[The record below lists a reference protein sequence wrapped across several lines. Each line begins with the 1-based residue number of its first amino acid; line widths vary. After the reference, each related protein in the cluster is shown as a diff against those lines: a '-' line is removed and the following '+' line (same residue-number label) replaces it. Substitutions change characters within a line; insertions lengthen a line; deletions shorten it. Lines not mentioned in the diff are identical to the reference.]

1 MLAHLKEPFG
11 SLSGSIGKDEYVSNA
26 PGRPG
31 WVIVKKKP
39 GPRNP
44 RGKRKNLWVMPE
56 TQKKG
61 VDRLKANQNKASQLY
76 KDPIEKE
83 RLRQEYIHWKSE
95 ERRHGR
101 DGFVFHG
108 KRCRYLWDYVRIR
121 VGVESVECR
130 V

>member
-1 MLAHLKEPFG
+1 MIGQLSDPFA
-11 SLSGSIGKDEYVSNA
+11 SMKGSIGKNEYVSNA

-56 TQKKG
+56 TQKMG
-61 VDRLKANQNKASQLY
+61 VDKLKANQAKASEIY
-76 KDPIEKE
+76 KDPEKRE
-83 RLRQEYIHWKSE
+83 QLRQEYIRWKSE

-101 DGFVFHG
+101 DGYLFHG
-108 KRCRYLWDYVRIR
+108 KRCRYLWDYVRIK
-121 VGVESVECR
+121 VGVEGVEE
-130 V
+130 

>member
-1 MLAHLKEPFG
+1 MIGKLSEPYD
-11 SLSGSIGKDEYVSNA
+11 SMKGSIGKNEYISNA

-31 WVIVKKKP
+31 WVIIKRKP

-56 TQKKG
+56 AQKQG
-61 VDRLKANQNKASQLY
+61 IDRLKANQTRASQLY
-76 KDPIEKE
+76 KDPVE
-83 RLRQEYIHWKSE
+83 RENLRQEYIRWMSE

-108 KRCRYLWDYVRIR
+108 KRCRYLWDYVRIK
-121 VGVESVECR
+121 VGVEE
-130 V
+130 